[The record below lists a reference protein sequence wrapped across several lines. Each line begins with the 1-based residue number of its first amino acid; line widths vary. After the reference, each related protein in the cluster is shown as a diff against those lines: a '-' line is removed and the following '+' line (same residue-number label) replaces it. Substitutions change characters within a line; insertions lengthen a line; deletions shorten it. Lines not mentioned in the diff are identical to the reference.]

1 MTSSS
6 SSRYTVVAILLHWA
20 IAALLLFMIW
30 LGWNMEDNEARFQL
44 HKSIGIAILFLSVA
58 RILWWA
64 TT

>member
-44 HKSIGIAILFLSVA
+44 HKSIGIASCSSA
-58 RILWWA
+58 WHGSCGGA
-64 TT
+64 